1 MGVWDRDAPA
11 SQIGR
16 RSVLL
21 GIYFVS
27 RLRLVSTHA
36 GAWERAAKCVTLIFR
51 QKNYADKLPEDRGA
65 DGQNHT
71 GRLPP
76 GSHRHGRDR
85 EAAASV
91 TFGLVAF
98 TAEQRTKEIG
108 VRKVLGASVGNV
120 TALIAKDFIKLVGA
134 AFVLAMPAAYLLMQ
148 RWLDTFAYRVD
159 ISWGIFLMAGSLA
172 LAIALLTVSYQSA
185 KAALADPVQS
195 RQYE

>member
-1 MGVWDRDAPA
+1 M
-11 SQIGR
+11 
-16 RSVLL
+16 
-21 GIYFVS
+21 
-27 RLRLVSTHA
+27 
-36 GAWERAAKCVTLIFR
+36 
-51 QKNYADKLPEDRGA
+51 
-65 DGQNHT
+65 
-71 GRLPP
+71 
-76 GSHRHGRDR
+76 
-85 EAAASV
+85 
-91 TFGLVAF
+91 AF